1 MNKNLIAIPVLFIP
15 VISLFAKNGTKKK
28 DVRPNIVY
36 ILADDLGI
44 GDLGCYGQKNIK
56 TPNIDQ
62 LAKDGMLFTNHYT
75 GSTVSA
81 PSRCSL
87 LTGKHMGHA
96 YIRGNM
102 RSPENEA
109 PGYDYPLASNEM
121 TVADLLKE
129 KQYTTACVGKWGLG
143 GPNSVGD
150 PLKHG
155 FDYFFGYLGQ
165 GNAHKYYPDFL
176 WENNKKVN
184 LHKKVYSH
192 DLIIDKALN
201 FIEENAS
208 TPFFLYFTPT
218 LPHAELIV
226 PEGELGEY
234 DGKFQEVPF
243 LGKDNYCAQI
253 KPRATYA
260 AMVSRLD
267 RAVGLIINK
276 LEEKGVLENTI
287 IMFSSD
293 NGVHK
298 EGGHDPEYFNS
309 NGNFRGIK
317 RDLYEG
323 GIHTPYIVRW
333 DRIIAKGTVSKH
345 VSAFWDFLPT
355 VADIVGIKLSKDCDG
370 LSFLPTLIR
379 KGVQKQHPYIYHES
393 YEQGG
398 KQSIIKGC
406 WKLIRLNMN
415 HPDKI
420 IEELYNL
427 DSDIS
432 EQKNLAAQY
441 PEKVEELRKL
451 ALSAHQPSVNFKWK
465 DKKRTK

>member
-1 MNKNLIAIPVLFIP
+1 MNRNLIAVSFLFVPAIG
-15 VISLFAKNGTKKK
+15 LFAKNGVKKK
-28 DVRPNIVY
+28 DTRPNIVY

-44 GDLGCYGQKNIK
+44 GDLGCYGQKDIK
-56 TPNIDQ
+56 TPNIDR
-62 LAKDGMLFTNHYT
+62 LAEEGMLFANHYA

-102 RSPENEA
+102 GSPENEVQ
-109 PGYDYPLASNEM
+109 GYDYPLDANEV
-121 TVADLLKE
+121 TVTDLLKG
-129 KQYTTACVGKWGLG
+129 KRYVTACIGKWGLG
-143 GPNSVGD
+143 GPGSVED
-150 PLKHG
+150 PLRHG

-165 GNAHKYYPDFL
+165 ANAHKYYPDFL
-176 WENNKKVN
+176 WENEKRVN
-184 LHKKVYSH
+184 LQKKVYSH
-192 DLIIDKALN
+192 DMIVEKALD

-234 DGKFQEVPF
+234 DGKFQEAPF
-243 LGKDNYCAQI
+243 PGGGGYCAQA

-267 RAVGLIINK
+267 RAVGLIVDR
-276 LEEKGVLENTI
+276 LEKKGVLGNTI
-287 IMFSSD
+287 IMFASD

-309 NGNFRGIK
+309 NGDFRGIK

-323 GIHTPYIVRW
+323 GIHTPYIIRW
-333 DRIIAKGTVSKH
+333 DSVVAKGTVSKH

-355 VADIVGIKLSKDCDG
+355 VADIVGIKPLKDCDG
-370 LSFLPTLIR
+370 LSLLPTLTG
-379 KGVQKQHPYIYHES
+379 KGIQKQHPYVYHES
-393 YEQGG
+393 YEQGR
-398 KQSIIKGC
+398 KQSVIKGN
-406 WKLIRLNMN
+406 WKLVRLNMN
-415 HPDKI
+415 HPDKT

-427 DSDIS
+427 DNDIS
-432 EQKNLAAQY
+432 EQENLAAQY
-441 PEKVEELRKL
+441 PEKVKELRKL
-451 ALSAHQPSVNFKWK
+451 AFSAHQPSVIFK
-465 DKKRTK
+465 